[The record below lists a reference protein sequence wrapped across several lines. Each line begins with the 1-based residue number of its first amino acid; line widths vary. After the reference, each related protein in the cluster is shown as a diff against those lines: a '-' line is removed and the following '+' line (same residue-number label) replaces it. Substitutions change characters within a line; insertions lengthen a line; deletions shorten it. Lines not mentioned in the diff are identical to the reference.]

1 MAMVDTTSAYT
12 PRLAYQ
18 AVSFVYNVITN
29 IQLWNE
35 SRKTVRVLE
44 KLTDRELNDIGLN
57 RGDIYNFVRTGSF

>member
-1 MAMVDTTSAYT
+1 MAMVDTTTAYT

-18 AVSFVYNVITN
+18 AVSFVYNGITS

-35 SRKTVRVLE
+35 SRKTVSVLE

-57 RGDIYNFVRTGSF
+57 RGDIYNFARTGSF

>member
-1 MAMVDTTSAYT
+1 MAKVDTTTAYT
-12 PRLAYQ
+12 TRLAYQ

-44 KLTDRELNDIGLN
+44 KLTERELNDIGLN
-57 RGDIYNFVRTGSF
+57 RGDIYNFARTGSF

>member
-1 MAMVDTTSAYT
+1 MAMVDTTTAYT
-12 PRLAYQ
+12 PRLAYR

-44 KLTDRELNDIGLN
+44 KLTERELNDIGLN
-57 RGDIYNFVRTGSF
+57 RGDIYNFARTGSF

>member
-1 MAMVDTTSAYT
+1 MAMVDTTTAYT

-18 AVSFVYNVITN
+18 AVSFVYNVITS

-35 SRKTVRVLE
+35 SRKTVSVLE

-57 RGDIYNFVRTGSF
+57 RGDIYNFARTGSF

>member
-1 MAMVDTTSAYT
+1 MAMVDTTTAYS

-18 AVSFVYNVITN
+18 AVSFVYNVITS

-35 SRKTVRVLE
+35 SRKTVSVLE

-57 RGDIYNFVRTGSF
+57 RGDIYNFARTGSF

>member
-1 MAMVDTTSAYT
+1 MAMVVSTTAYT

-44 KLTDRELNDIGLN
+44 KLTERELNDIGLN
-57 RGDIYNFVRTGSF
+57 RGDIYNFARTGSF